1 MTKEFVKDSEPFG
14 GWEFSRVN
22 NYGDSV
28 FLKTELTNRLET
40 PLIEIE
46 ILQMSDETNVSIYP
60 LTINDAKALVEKL
73 QNLIKLA
80 EMKNSDQKSFD
91 FES

>member
-1 MTKEFVKDSEPFG
+1 MTKKFVKDSEPFG

-22 NYGDSV
+22 NHGEAV
-28 FLKTELTNRLET
+28 FLKTKLADRLNT
-40 PLIEIE
+40 PLIEIQIHQIADE
-46 ILQMSDETNVSIYP
+46 SDASIYP

-91 FES
+91 FEG